1 MSTDRPS
8 CATGPA
14 LACPDNP
21 TPCRLPGCGSST
33 QGGEDRE
40 CGSDAAVA
48 RDVVAQPGVRYGR
61 VAQTQRRQW
70 PRWLSEPL
78 LCAAK
83 QHPRPCGTSGIPAP
97 AKTGRLFG
105 GGYVCTPP
113 ASALCHAGSVD
124 DRLEQWRALPRRLY
138 LDTGTL
144 QTLFD
149 YGDLIFDDEP
159 FVATTR
165 DRGVPNLA
173 EEVEALRLIMAVNER
188 AGFEF
193 VVSGAS
199 IREVDARGE
208 GNYASWVR
216 DVLDTWLVQSE
227 GEERVEVDVQ
237 RPGSVSA
244 RDWRLLVDALAH
256 RSDAFLTMERR
267 LFTQAPVVQRN
278 TGLRVLRPTTYRDLL
293 ASWSALYT

>member
-1 MSTDRPS
+1 M
-8 CATGPA
+8 
-14 LACPDNP
+14 
-21 TPCRLPGCGSST
+21 
-33 QGGEDRE
+33 
-40 CGSDAAVA
+40 
-48 RDVVAQPGVRYGR
+48 
-61 VAQTQRRQW
+61 
-70 PRWLSEPL
+70 
-78 LCAAK
+78 
-83 QHPRPCGTSGIPAP
+83 
-97 AKTGRLFG
+97 
-105 GGYVCTPP
+105 
-113 ASALCHAGSVD
+113 D

-278 TGLRVLRPTTYRDLL
+278 TGLRVCGQRPTETFWLRGRRYIPSVPGPFPVQCGGRAVGL
-293 ASWSALYT
+293 AGGASLSAARRAPRAVAPRSAYGVLPLCRPSQASYGGGSVCVHRWCARAGHTIGGVSELADPVGDDGHYEQGRGVAEEQRGCGGGYELARRGALGEHLEDGPAG